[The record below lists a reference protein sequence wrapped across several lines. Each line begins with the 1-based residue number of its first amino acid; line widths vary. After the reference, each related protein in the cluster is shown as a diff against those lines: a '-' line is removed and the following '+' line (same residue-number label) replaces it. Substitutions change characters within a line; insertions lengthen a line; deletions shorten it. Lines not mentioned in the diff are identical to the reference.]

1 MTSHVAL
8 VQLVSLLVSKESVNE
23 LYPEEDCGDVI
34 EVDCK
39 PGAGD
44 AESLLTELS
53 HIIAG
58 LEILSAFWQ
67 INEVTDDDAASSHTC
82 FDFLCILAAD
92 SLRAFRQL
100 VVPSL
105 KR

>member
-23 LYPEEDCGDVI
+23 LYPEEDCGDVT

-44 AESLLTELS
+44 AESLLTE
-53 HIIAG
+53 
-58 LEILSAFWQ
+58 
-67 INEVTDDDAASSHTC
+67 
-82 FDFLCILAAD
+82 
-92 SLRAFRQL
+92 
-100 VVPSL
+100 
-105 KR
+105 